1 MRVTATRDRE
11 PRGEAGL
18 IPGIGDAMVTWQ
30 HEKKKMCICE
40 HTYVHICVYMH
51 IHTYIFNN
59 TCKCVFLKLVF
70 NKLKLNPLKAR
81 IFFLFKSVF
90 FRYNLIQ

>member
-11 PRGEAGL
+11 PSGEAVL

-51 IHTYIFNN
+51 IHIYLIIHVN
-59 TCKCVFLKLVF
+59 CVFLKLVF
-70 NKLKLNPLKAR
+70 NKLKFNPLKAR
-81 IFFLFKSVF
+81 IFFQVNI